1 MPVLKPRN
9 ESQRLES
16 LYRYKI
22 LDTDPEQRFDD
33 LTYLASFICN
43 APVAMINFID
53 AERQWVKSKIGT
65 DVRETTRDVAFCAHT
80 ILQNDLMVVT
90 DAAKDERFA
99 NNPFVA
105 AGPKV
110 RFYAG
115 ATILSGDGHA
125 LGTICVLDTQPR
137 NLSPEQAE
145 ALRALSRQVHDQM
158 ELRNQLIELKTALNA
173 RSQIEQSLRQNE
185 AYLNEI
191 LETSRDGILVEE
203 NERVMYMNRA
213 YARLFGCASPEELFG
228 LHLSELAAPEDLERL
243 LDYGR
248 RRARGEEAPTLYT
261 FKIQRRDNRMPV
273 ELEASVSNFFHENK
287 HHIITFVRDITERRR
302 NELERE
308 RLIADLKNA
317 LGKVKTLSGLLPICA
332 SCKKIR
338 DDKGYWNQIE
348 VYIEQHSEADF
359 SHGICPDCAK
369 RLYPEEFQDDSELS

>member
-1 MPVLKPRN
+1 MPVPKPRN

-33 LTYLASFICN
+33 LAYLASFICN

-65 DVRETTRDVAFCAHT
+65 DIRETIRDAAFCAHT
-80 ILQNDLMVVT
+80 ILQNDLMIVT
-90 DAAKDERFA
+90 DATKDERFA
-99 NNPFVA
+99 NNPYVFS
-105 AGPKV
+105 GLKV

-115 ATILSGDGHA
+115 ATILSSDGHA
-125 LGTICVLDTQPR
+125 LGTICILDTKPR
-137 NLSPEQAE
+137 NLSPEQAD

-158 ELRNQLIELKTALNA
+158 ELRNQLFDLKKTLGD
-173 RSQIEQSLRQNE
+173 RDRIEQSLQQNE

-203 NERVMYMNRA
+203 DEHVVYMNNA
-213 YARLFGCASPEELFG
+213 YAHLFGCSSPEELYG
-228 LHLSELAAPEDLERL
+228 LHLSELAAPEDIERL
-243 LDYGR
+243 LEYGR

-273 ELEASVSNFFHENK
+273 ELEASVSNFLHEKK

-302 NELERE
+302 SELERE
-308 RLIADLKNA
+308 RLITDLQNA
-317 LGKVKTLSGLLPICA
+317 LSKVKTLSGLLPICA
-332 SCKKIR
+332 ACKKIR

-359 SHGICPDCAK
+359 SHGICPDCAR
-369 RLYPEEFQDDSELS
+369 RLYPEDFSDDMK